1 MDRLTISVTETA
13 QMLGVSRPTVY
24 KLIRTAGFPVMR
36 VGTRTLISRAGLER
50 WVKEQTEEQRA

>member
-13 QMLGVSRPTVY
+13 QMLVSRPTVY